1 MLKPSYQNFCDHFVK
16 TGNATESY
24 MIAYP
29 NTSSKKVASS
39 LAQRL
44 LKKEE
49 IKTYLQEQMDKA
61 ATASIWDARDIIRD
75 LKAIAENELNTKTT
89 RLRAYQLGMT
99 CLGMNRQEIKH
110 SGQIDSTLSHL
121 TEEQL
126 DAILKKDDDDDT

>member
-1 MLKPSYQNFCDHFVK
+1 MLKPSYQNFCDHYVK
-16 TGNATESY
+16 TSNATESY
-24 MIAYP
+24 MTAYP
-29 NTSSKKVASS
+29 NTSTKKVAGS

-44 LKKEE
+44 LKRPE
-49 IKTYLQEQMDKA
+49 IKAYIQEQMDKA

-75 LKAIAENELNTKTT
+75 LKALAENENNTKAT

-121 TEEQL
+121 SEDQL
-126 DAILKKDDDDDT
+126 DAILAKENEDD